1 MSITG
6 PNGHSALLDLMMGL
20 EKPTP
25 VAEDIPDDQVP
36 AGSRTD
42 LRLRQQEI
50 LAELGVLALQGTP
63 FPELLTSTASLTA
76 KGLEAEFCKILE
88 YQREE
93 GRFLV
98 TAGVGW
104 GPDVVGV
111 ATVGADIESPAGYA
125 LRTGKPVI
133 SNHLENEE
141 RFRTPELLARHGI
154 RRAMNVILQGD
165 GSPYGVL
172 EVDSRSEGEF
182 SVSDI
187 SFLQGAAN
195 LLGMAIERQRI
206 EESLRAAVERNHLL
220 LKEVNHRV
228 NNSLALVASM
238 LHLKAATVS
247 AEVKVHLDEA
257 ASRIAAIARAH
268 QRLYQTEMFEKIDL
282 GPYIE
287 DLCHSFSESL
297 PDCALH
303 VRAESGIEIPIDQ
316 AIPVALLVNELITN
330 SAKYGHP
337 NSGCEAWIEVAQKD
351 SKVSVSVRD
360 QGVGLSPDFEATS
373 HKGLGMRMINA
384 FAKQLGGSLEIHRRD
399 PGVEFILVF
408 PKTASGLPV
417 SV

>member
-1 MSITG
+1 MI
-6 PNGHSALLDLMMGL
+6 DL
-20 EKPTP
+20 EKPTT
-25 VAEDIPDDQVP
+25 VAEDIPEGQIAVGRHP
-36 AGSRTD
+36 D

-63 FPELLTSTASLTA
+63 FPELLNSTAGLTA

-88 YQREE
+88 YQREQ

-133 SNHLENEE
+133 SNHLENEQ
-141 RFRTPELLARHGI
+141 RFRTPELLVRHGI

-172 EVDSRSEGEF
+172 EVDSRCEGEF
-182 SVSDI
+182 SERDI

-195 LLGMAIERQRI
+195 LLGMAIERQRM
-206 EESLRAAVERNHLL
+206 EQNLRAAVERNQLL

-238 LHLKAATVS
+238 LHLKSATVS

-257 ASRIAAIARAH
+257 SGRIAAIARAH

-287 DLCHSFSESL
+287 DICQSVSESL

-303 VRAESGIEIPIDQ
+303 VKADRGIEIPLDQ

-330 SAKYGHP
+330 SAKYSYP
-337 NSGCEAWIEVAQKD
+337 NGSCEAWIEVAQTD
-351 SKVSVSVRD
+351 YSISVSVRD
-360 QGVGLSPDFEATS
+360 QGAGLPPDFEATS
-373 HKGLGMRMINA
+373 RKGLGMRMINA
-384 FAKQLGGSLEIHRRD
+384 FATQLGGNLEIRRQE
-399 PGVEFILVF
+399 PGVEFVLIF
-408 PKTASGLPV
+408 PKHV
-417 SV
+417 